1 MPMQVFEF
9 QADTSV
15 SLASPAAIN
24 RKSCDHCFL
33 NRKTCD
39 KVREEIDTGAK
50 CGRCAKDSRPCTFTP
65 TVHLYHIADCVG
77 RHQCRAKVIQ
87 AMGGR
92 KKEVKFKTIEI
103 PIVCDMDSDVDVAL
117 FDFIQKQPNL
127 LVYNNRIKSF
137 LAQDMLGVSPDYE
150 SLPVSNQYSPMGSN
164 YASSP
169 VSPMGSKRS
178 FGHED
183 MGVGYPQSSPQGPN
197 KYRIM
202 SPVEP
207 NYAQLNNNFHQKSVS
222 EDQGR
227 YVVTSSAYNPTQNMA
242 YSGSR
247 HSLPNVHT
255 DALTQLAIATGRTSP
270 VGSPMTGSPNSLE
283 ASYHQRRHSETV
295 PNMASDAYSNT
306 YQPQPLQPIQHPYA
320 QQAPYPQAS
329 FYQQQQQQQQ
339 QQQLYG
345 YRTPSPIPPSP
356 LGASSVH
363 SNSPHPPSPLELSLN
378 INTNFGSLSNN
389 NSHQNLPS
397 LFDTTLTMSSQ
408 VTSPMIKTESQGE
421 GQIMPQSAP
430 PPLVITTTNADGNE
444 VGFYYAVP
452 PVNLNPGYHD
462 SDLFQDFAMG
472 DDGDAVGED
481 FVWIENLFVETNAA
495 EEAAAVAA
503 AAMAGQVASVS
514 GLSLMSNLSSNMDM
528 SLAQQAW
535 SSDFELDLGNDR
547 AGRITQ
553 TLQG

>member
-1 MPMQVFEF
+1 
-9 QADTSV
+9 
-15 SLASPAAIN
+15 
-24 RKSCDHCFL
+24 
-33 NRKTCD
+33 
-39 KVREEIDTGAK
+39 
-50 CGRCAKDSRPCTFTP
+50 
-65 TVHLYHIADCVG
+65 
-77 RHQCRAKVIQ
+77 
-87 AMGGR
+87 
-92 KKEVKFKTIEI
+92 
-103 PIVCDMDSDVDVAL
+103 
-117 FDFIQKQPNL
+117 
-127 LVYNNRIKSF
+127 
-137 LAQDMLGVSPDYE
+137 
-150 SLPVSNQYSPMGSN
+150 
-164 YASSP
+164 
-169 VSPMGSKRS
+169 MGSKRS

-183 MGVGYPQSSPQGPN
+183 MGLSGYPQSSPQGPN

-207 NYAQLNNNFHQKSVS
+207 NYAQQLNNFHQKSVS
-222 EDQGR
+222 EDHGR
-227 YVVTSSAYNPTQNMA
+227 YVATSSAYNPNQNVA
-242 YSGSR
+242 YNDSR
-247 HSLPNVHT
+247 HTSLPNIHA
-255 DALTQLAIATGRTSP
+255 DALAQLAIATGRGSP
-270 VGSPMTGSPNSLE
+270 MSPMTGSPMSPMTSSPNSLND
-283 ASYHQRRHSETV
+283 AYHQRRHSETV
-295 PNMASDAYSNT
+295 SNMAPPVEAYANT

-329 FYQQQQQQQQ
+329 FYQQQQQQ

-408 VTSPMIKTESQGE
+408 VAASPMIKTESQTNE
-421 GQIMPQSAP
+421 AIMTPQSAL
-430 PPLVITTTNADGNE
+430 PPLVITTTNEDGNE

-452 PVNLNPGYHD
+452 PVNLNPGCRD

-481 FVWIENLFVETNAA
+481 FVWIENLFDETNAA

-514 GLSLMSNLSSNMDM
+514 GLSLMNNLSSNMDLS

-535 SSDFELDLGNDR
+535 SGDYGLDLGNER
-547 AGRITQ
+547 AGRLAQ